1 MIERDYIVGDSIA
14 AGIAISSFKCST
26 RSGAYG
32 VKSTD
37 AKGISKVGARPSEI
51 LGYLNEIGKEKFRG
65 KNVIISTGLSNGP
78 TDLTNIEKQLQ
89 LLKDVE
95 AKVYMIGVSNNPP
108 DNLKAIVNS
117 KLETLA
123 TKFSF
128 TFFGGFT
135 PANDKI
141 HPSSYTSY
149 YNSAIKPV
157 LSKVED
163 AAPVSTTVTPPSAP
177 AQSKSVIA
185 TGPGKDFINKFNEEL
200 EKVYTKATTDLGPW
214 KKAREEA
221 IKITKL
227 RKGTWPVDP
236 AVKTIGDLFA
246 YVFFDADGVNYK
258 IPPYFIIS
266 NGVNAYVDGAL
277 EQQYGDWIDDMN
289 GVSVSDPTISDIFK
303 SLSWPYNNDRWGGKD
318 RRSTDPI
325 TLSPSAKIIQN
336 YTEIKKPGITNPD
349 KYSAGQYWFD
359 MFMSEVVGL
368 NGLQGYLK
376 SSKFV
381 DDYPPYK
388 GLHITWGSNNSRI
401 EEIFSEDLLNNNSKI
416 EKSFSYWGTIG
427 DGTYSDPVYED
438 RKVYTMSVSKFAPNE
453 TIGRQSLIL
462 ATQSGTQSDLY
473 KYDRDNYADYGTA
486 EYPQDEGFAKILHKI
501 GGGGYG
507 GFDIRKFDGLKTQY
521 RPGINSLESL
531 SKDPLFNPRRTN
543 LGNGSGEIDW
553 GFAGTQSQAAG
564 IYWEYPV
571 GTTASVVGN
580 FELILLYNAF
590 LEAGDDY
597 KTITIPKYAPKP
609 KEEPPVTSTL
619 VATTESKL
627 SGEFTFNVE
636 KEKTFVVVGNQNF
649 ALKIGDLIIE
659 GLTTSSVIESPKTID
674 LGDGI
679 IMIDDGEGDE
689 IDPYAE
695 NPYQGMDEE
704 QIISIQL
711 SEQRYTEKKQ
721 EETKKNIENNDE
733 DPAPLKDGTPIKDA
747 KLSEK
752 IVILMNTL
760 IAAGYTVNQ
769 AAGIAGN
776 VKAESGLVQYNV
788 ENGASNIR
796 PGGMGEKRWDSSNA
810 KGTNYNGKSNFSGI
824 GLCQWTYGGRYQME
838 KYVGKYLTDK
848 GVSTSNL
855 KNGFFDTDPSQ
866 FSSDYNKV
874 YGGAGDVLEKHLS
887 SVPYLFEA
895 QCKFLVEY
903 WLVTGKPSVAKNLKG
918 KLSGNTSTICKNGI
932 FINQTGGMPNTST
945 VAGACEIFLCDGEV
959 PGPVGTAV
967 NGKGKD
973 KYRETVNER
982 VKCSMDVLA
991 TYNSNKNKQ
1000 PVA

>member
-1 MIERDYIVGDSIA
+1 MIEIDYIVGDSIA

-26 RSGAYG
+26 RSGANG

-303 SLSWPYNNDRWGGKD
+303 SLSWPYNNNGWTGKD

-401 EEIFSEDLLNNNSKI
+401 EEIFDKDLLDNNSKI

-427 DGTYSDPVYED
+427 EVNSKTTYSDPVYED

-462 ATQSGTQSDLY
+462 ATQSGTQSDTLY

-679 IMIDDGEGDE
+679 IMIDDGESEEDIYNEQSFQGEEEAPPTSIKIDYTPTSDDKQSVVTDTTALDGTVVITTPSDGSMTISAAGLKHLKADE
-689 IDPYAE
+689 GSRATVYDDAD
-695 NPYQGMDEE
+695 GKSKSSWDEVKGFPTVGVGHL
-704 QIISIQL
+704 IQ
-711 SEQRYTEKKQ
+711 
-721 EETKKNIENNDE
+721 KNERAAFSKYLKPGKMSDSAIENLLLVDLESRIKGLNKK
-733 DPAPLKDGTPIKDA
+733 LKVKVTQNQFDA
-747 KLSEK
+747 LLS
-752 IVILMNTL
+752 MGFNTGFGNGSFL
-760 IAAGYTVNQ
+760 KAVALTNEGKFKAAADQIRSGPKTSKGKVL
-769 AAGIAGN
+769 A
-776 VKAESGLVQYNV
+776 GLVRRR
-788 ENGASNIR
+788 NGEA
-796 PGGMGEKRWDSSNA
+796 D
-810 KGTNYNGKSNFSGI
+810 
-824 GLCQWTYGGRYQME
+824 TY
-838 KYVGKYLTDK
+838 
-848 GVSTSNL
+848 
-855 KNGFFDTDPSQ
+855 
-866 FSSDYNKV
+866 
-874 YGGAGDVLEKHLS
+874 
-887 SVPYLFEA
+887 
-895 QCKFLVEY
+895 
-903 WLVTGKPSVAKNLKG
+903 
-918 KLSGNTSTICKNGI
+918 
-932 FINQTGGMPNTST
+932 
-945 VAGACEIFLCDGEV
+945 
-959 PGPVGTAV
+959 
-967 NGKGKD
+967 
-973 KYRETVNER
+973 
-982 VKCSMDVLA
+982 LA
-991 TYNSNKNKQ
+991 
-1000 PVA
+1000 